1 MLLGPEL
8 DVIVYPIRSNL
19 AKPGDS
25 VPELFSNGLAEN
37 RVRLKTRD
45 VVAVSSKIVAI
56 AEERIR
62 YLESVRPGSKA
73 KSLARKHSLT
83 AAFAQAVL
91 DEADT
96 VVGGVKGALLTVKNG
111 DAVANAGID
120 RKNAPEGAI
129 VLWPRN
135 ADLSAKNIRRSIRR
149 KFGKNVGVLI
159 VDSRVSPLRLGTTG
173 FAIGCAGFR
182 PVEDIRGSADLS
194 GRRIEI
200 TVRAIA
206 DGVAAAAQLVMGE
219 AADRI
224 PFAVVRDAP
233 VTFGGRRGIR
243 SAKLAWNQCLYMS
256 QIPRANE

>member
-1 MLLGPEL
+1 
-8 DVIVYPIRSNL
+8 
-19 AKPGDS
+19 
-25 VPELFSNGLAEN
+25 
-37 RVRLKTRD
+37 VRLKTRD
-45 VVAVSSKIVAI
+45 IVAVSSKIVGI

-62 YLESVRPGSKA
+62 YLESVKPGSKA
-73 KSLARKHSLT
+73 KSLARKYSLT

-96 VVGGVKGALLTVKNG
+96 VVGGVEGALLTVKNG

-120 RKNAPEGAI
+120 RKNAPEGAV

-149 KFGKNVGVLI
+149 KSGKNVGVVI

-173 FAIGCAGFR
+173 FAIGCAGLE
-182 PVEDIRGSADLS
+182 PIEDIRGSVDLF

-206 DGVAAAAQLVMGE
+206 DGVAATAQLVMGE

-224 PFAVVRDAP
+224 PFALIRDAP
-233 VTFGGRRGIR
+233 VTFGGRQGTR
-243 SAKLAWNQCLYMS
+243 SAKLKWNRCLYMS
-256 QIPRANE
+256 QIPRANEGV

>member
-1 MLLGPEL
+1 LGPESN
-8 DVIVYPIRSNL
+8 VIVYPIRSNL

-25 VPELFSNGLAEN
+25 VPELFSVGLARN

-45 VVAVSSKIVAI
+45 VVAVSSKIVGI
-56 AEERIR
+56 AEKRIR
-62 YLESVRPGSKA
+62 CLESIKPGSKA
-73 KSLARKHSLT
+73 KSLARKYSLT

-96 VVGGVKGALLTVKNG
+96 VVGGVEGALLTVKNG

-120 RKNAPEGAI
+120 RKNAPEGAV

-135 ADLSAKNIRRSIRR
+135 ADLSARNIRRSIRR
-149 KFGKNVGVLI
+149 KSGKNVGVVI

-173 FAIGCAGFR
+173 FAIGCAGFE
-182 PVEDIRGSADLS
+182 PIEDIRGSVDLF

-206 DGVAAAAQLVMGE
+206 DGVAATAQLVMGE

-224 PFAVVRDAP
+224 PFAIVRDAP
-233 VTFGGRRGIR
+233 VTFGGRQGTR
-243 SAKLAWNQCLYMS
+243 SAKLKWNRCLYMS

>member
-1 MLLGPEL
+1 M
-8 DVIVYPIRSNL
+8 IVYPIRSDF

-25 VPELFSNGLAEN
+25 VPELFSNGLARN
-37 RVRLKTRD
+37 RLRLQKRD
-45 VVAVSSKIVAI
+45 VVAVSSKIVGI
-56 AEERIR
+56 ADQRIR
-62 YLESVRPGSKA
+62 YLENVKPGSRA
-73 KSLARKHSLT
+73 KSLARKYFLT

-91 DEADT
+91 DEADM

-120 RKNAPEGAI
+120 RKNAPEGAV

-135 ADLSAKNIRRSIRR
+135 ADLSARNLRRSIQRR
-149 KFGKNVGVLI
+149 SGKSVGVVI

-173 FAIGCAGFR
+173 FAIGCAGFE
-182 PVEDIRGSADLS
+182 PIEDIRGRVDLFD
-194 GRRIEI
+194 RRIEI

-233 VTFGGRRGIR
+233 VTFDGGHGTR
-243 SAKLAWNQCLYMS
+243 SAKLAWNRCLYMS
-256 QIPRANE
+256 QIPTRQ

>member
-1 MLLGPEL
+1 M
-8 DVIVYPIRSNL
+8 VYPIRSSL
-19 AKPGDS
+19 VRPGDS
-25 VPELFSNGLAEN
+25 IPNLLSKGLAKS

-45 VVAVSSKIVAI
+45 IVAVSSKIVGI
-56 AEERIR
+56 TEDRIR
-62 YLESVRPGSKA
+62 YLESVKPGSKA
-73 KSLARKHSLT
+73 KSLARKYSLT

-120 RKNAPEGAI
+120 RKNAPEGAV

-135 ADLSAKNIRRSIRR
+135 ADLSAKNIRRSILR
-149 KFGKNVGVLI
+149 KSGKNVGVVI

-173 FAIGCAGFR
+173 FAIGCAGFE
-182 PVEDIRGSADLS
+182 PIEDIRGTLDLF

-206 DGVAAAAQLVMGE
+206 DGIAAAAQLVMGE

-224 PFAVVRDAP
+224 PFAIVRDAP
-233 VTFGGRRGIR
+233 ATVGSGQSIR

-256 QIPRANE
+256 HIPRADE

>member
-1 MLLGPEL
+1 M
-8 DVIVYPIRSNL
+8 IVYPIRSNL

-25 VPELFSNGLAEN
+25 VPELFSDELARN
-37 RVRLKTRD
+37 RLRLKTRD
-45 VVAVSSKIVAI
+45 VVAVSSKIVGI
-56 AEERIR
+56 AERRIR
-62 YLESVRPGSKA
+62 YLENVKPGSKA
-73 KSLARKHSLT
+73 KSLARKYSLT

-91 DEADT
+91 DEADM
-96 VVGGVKGALLTVKNG
+96 VVGGVEGALLTVKNG

-120 RKNAPEGAI
+120 RKNAPEGAV

-135 ADLSAKNIRRSIRR
+135 ADISAKNIRRSILR
-149 KFGKNVGVLI
+149 KSGKNVGVVI

-173 FAIGCAGFR
+173 FAIGCAGFE
-182 PVEDIRGSADLS
+182 PIEDIRGRVDLF
-194 GRRIEI
+194 GRQIEI

-224 PFAVVRDAP
+224 PFAIVRDAP
-233 VTFGGRRGIR
+233 ATFGSGQSIR

-256 QIPRANE
+256 QIPRADE

>member
-1 MLLGPEL
+1 LGPESN
-8 DVIVYPIRSNL
+8 VIVFPIRSNL

-25 VPELFSNGLAEN
+25 VPELFSDGLARN

-45 VVAVSSKIVAI
+45 VVAVSSKIVGI
-56 AEERIR
+56 AEKRIR
-62 YLESVRPGSKA
+62 YLESVKPGSKA
-73 KSLARKHSLT
+73 KSLARKYSLT

-96 VVGGVKGALLTVKNG
+96 VIGGVKGALLTVKNG

-120 RKNAPEGAI
+120 RKNAPEGAV

-149 KFGKNVGVLI
+149 KSGKNVGMVI

-173 FAIGCAGFR
+173 FAIGCAGFK
-182 PVEDIRGSADLS
+182 PVEDIRGRVDLS

-206 DGVAAAAQLVMGE
+206 DGIAAAAQLVMGE

-233 VTFGGRRGIR
+233 VTFGSGHGIR

-256 QIPRANE
+256 QIPRTDE

>member
-1 MLLGPEL
+1 M
-8 DVIVYPIRSNL
+8 VYPIRSSL
-19 AKPGDS
+19 VRPGDS
-25 VPELFSNGLAEN
+25 IPNLLSKGLAKS

-45 VVAVSSKIVAI
+45 IVAVSSKIVGI
-56 AEERIR
+56 TEDRIL
-62 YLESVRPGSKA
+62 YLESVKPGSKA
-73 KSLARKHSLT
+73 KSLARKYSLT

-120 RKNAPEGAI
+120 RKNAPEGAV

-135 ADLSAKNIRRSIRR
+135 ADLSAKNIRRSILR
-149 KFGKNVGVLI
+149 KSGKNVGVVI

-173 FAIGCAGFR
+173 FAIGCAGFE
-182 PVEDIRGSADLS
+182 PIEDIRGTLDLF

-206 DGVAAAAQLVMGE
+206 DGIAAAAQLVMGE

-224 PFAVVRDAP
+224 PFAIVRDAP
-233 VTFGGRRGIR
+233 ATVGSGQSIR

-256 QIPRANE
+256 HIPRADE

>member
-1 MLLGPEL
+1 M
-8 DVIVYPIRSNL
+8 IVHPIRSNL
-19 AKPGDS
+19 VKPGDS
-25 VPELFSNGLAEN
+25 VPELFSYGLAMN

-45 VVAVSSKIVAI
+45 VVAVSSKIVGI
-56 AEERIR
+56 AEKRIR
-62 YLESVRPGSKA
+62 YLENVKPGSKA
-73 KSLARKHSLT
+73 KSLARKYSLT

-96 VVGGVKGALLTVKNG
+96 VVGGVRGALLTVKNG

-120 RKNAPEGAI
+120 RKNAPEGAV

-149 KFGKNVGVLI
+149 KSGKNVGVVI

-173 FAIGCAGFR
+173 FAIGSAGFE
-182 PVEDIRGSADLS
+182 PIEDIRGRVDLF

-224 PFAVVRDAP
+224 PFAIVRDAP
-233 VTFGGRRGIR
+233 VSFGSGHGIR
-243 SAKLAWNQCLYMS
+243 SAMLAWNQCLYMS
-256 QIPRANE
+256 QITRADE

>member
-1 MLLGPEL
+1 LGPESN
-8 DVIVYPIRSNL
+8 VIVYPIRSNL

-25 VPELFSNGLAEN
+25 VPELFSDGLARN

-45 VVAVSSKIVAI
+45 VVAVSSKIVGI
-56 AEERIR
+56 AEKRIR
-62 YLESVRPGSKA
+62 YLESVKPGSKA
-73 KSLARKHSLT
+73 KSLARKYSLT

-96 VVGGVKGALLTVKNG
+96 VVGGVEGALLTVKNG

-120 RKNAPEGAI
+120 RKNAPEGAV

-149 KFGKNVGVLI
+149 KSGKNVGVVI

-173 FAIGCAGFR
+173 FAIGCAGLE
-182 PVEDIRGSADLS
+182 PIEDIRGSVDLF

-206 DGVAAAAQLVMGE
+206 DGVAATAQLVMGE

-224 PFAVVRDAP
+224 PFAIIRDAP
-233 VTFGGRRGIR
+233 VTFGGRQGTR
-243 SAKLAWNQCLYMS
+243 SAKLKWNRCLYMS